1 MGGHAGLLALL
12 LPPVSYAAQQIP
24 LGDAPSGASLQAEL
38 AAEGK
43 ALDAALASADRA
55 QGAVT
60 PFFAEQL
67 LPDWERVCGITPP
80 ANAAYQ
86 QRLQAVLAKLA
97 ETGGLSI
104 PYFVRLAA
112 GLGYRVSINEPQPFR
127 AGVNRAGDTLWVP
140 DILWV
145 WQVLVHGGSALA
157 YRFQAGLS
165 AAGERLTAFGDPVLE
180 AVFNDLKPAHTYVY
194 FAYQEA

>member
-1 MGGHAGLLALL
+1 MNHAELLALL
-12 LPPVSYAAQQIP
+12 LPPVSYA
-24 LGDAPSGASLQAEL
+24 PSGPALQTEL
-38 AAEGK
+38 AAEGQ
-43 ALDAALASADRA
+43 ALDAALINAERA
-55 QGAVT
+55 KGAVT

-80 ANAAYQ
+80 PSAGYQ

-112 GLGYRVSINEPQPFR
+112 GMGYQITINEPQPFR
-127 AGVNRAGDTLWVP
+127 AGVGRAGDTLWVP

-145 WQVLVHGGSALA
+145 WQVVVHSNSSNV
-157 YRFQAGLS
+157 YRFRAGQS
-165 AAGERLTAFGDPVLE
+165 AAGERLAEFGDAVIE
-180 AVFNDLKPAHTYVY
+180 EVFNDLKPAHTFVY